1 LSVVD
6 FLALSLVITFVALT
20 GAFLTFAL
28 FAVSCSRFC
37 LFVIFG
43 IFGGL
48 FATIAAKVSKALTL
62 LLLCSG
68 KSGNAAFLLLEL
80 SLGSSLL
87 GEIGEANLL
96 FLAVLPH
103 SLLLFVP
110 VLDVVKDLLFVDVGD
125 AIVLGELLG
134 EERLATAGLAR
145 DGNLEGLQAALL
157 AELVFDPLDVHSQ
170 TALAVPV
177 EAAFAQ
183 ISLSFAFL
191 TGALL
196 LGDED
201 LRRLDLDAQHNEALP
216 IEVQVQRRLL
226 GVHRRVLQGDIDRLD
241 QAGAD
246 AVGDRLNK
254 FPLGR
259 LLGVVN
265 TENVALLGGLLGD
278 FLDHASQVFHVDSR
292 HEVFAFTHH
301 GELLRVLLP
310 RALEMVIEDALA
322 ETVKHTSRDDIS
334 LHALLLEAE
343 NSIFDFLDFGIL
355 AARLALFE
363 ISLSEWVV
371 QEASLSTD
379 RLGLGFLF
387 FLILI
392 LCSLFLFAF
401 RLSLAVTTLGLA
413 FFACCALASGAL

>member
-1 LSVVD
+1 
-6 FLALSLVITFVALT
+6 
-20 GAFLTFAL
+20 
-28 FAVSCSRFC
+28 
-37 LFVIFG
+37 
-43 IFGGL
+43 
-48 FATIAAKVSKALTL
+48 
-62 LLLCSG
+62 
-68 KSGNAAFLLLEL
+68 
-80 SLGSSLL
+80 
-87 GEIGEANLL
+87 
-96 FLAVLPH
+96 
-103 SLLLFVP
+103 
-110 VLDVVKDLLFVDVGD
+110 
-125 AIVLGELLG
+125 
-134 EERLATAGLAR
+134 
-145 DGNLEGLQAALL
+145 
-157 AELVFDPLDVHSQ
+157 
-170 TALAVPV
+170 
-177 EAAFAQ
+177 
-183 ISLSFAFL
+183 
-191 TGALL
+191 
-196 LGDED
+196 
-201 LRRLDLDAQHNEALP
+201 
-216 IEVQVQRRLL
+216 
-226 GVHRRVLQGDIDRLD
+226 
-241 QAGAD
+241 
-246 AVGDRLNK
+246 
-254 FPLGR
+254 
-259 LLGVVN
+259 
-265 TENVALLGGLLGD
+265 
-278 FLDHASQVFHVDSR
+278 VDSR